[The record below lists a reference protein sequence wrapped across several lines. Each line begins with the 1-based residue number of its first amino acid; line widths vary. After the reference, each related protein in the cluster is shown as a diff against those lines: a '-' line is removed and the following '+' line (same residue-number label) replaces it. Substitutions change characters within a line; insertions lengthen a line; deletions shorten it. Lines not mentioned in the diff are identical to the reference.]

1 MGFSWWLSG
10 KESTC
15 NAGDPDLIPG
25 LRRSP
30 GEGNSYPLQYS
41 CLENPLDRAWLATA
55 HGSQRVE
62 HYWAT
67 NTLLLHTPTLD
78 ANHNSSLFTKL
89 SNILH
94 LTFLFTTTL
103 CGLHLQFPCCPT
115 PWPPCLHHIFLLF
128 LVVLV
133 LKVAP
138 YFWFQF
144 LQCSFCCNNYLRIS
158 VVSQNNK
165 LVYPINIML

>member
-30 GEGNSYPLQYS
+30 GEGNSYLLQYS

-103 CGLHLQFPCCPT
+103 CGLRLQFPCCPMSHPLASMPT
-115 PWPPCLHHIFLLF
+115 SYIFIIFGGTGTEGSTLL
-128 LVVLV
+128 LVPVPAVFIL
-133 LKVAP
+133 L
-138 YFWFQF
+138 
-144 LQCSFCCNNYLRIS
+144 
-158 VVSQNNK
+158 
-165 LVYPINIML
+165 